1 MMKCYQVS
9 TLSDVRGDKDGVCLL
24 DPSSLS
30 CIPSIAST
38 SSIALNTDHEFLF
51 SETMRDRTTLS
62 SANTHATSQT
72 ESNASPLNWTHI
84 IFFSPLFLSFQFR
97 RMSND
102 EFVTVSSAANV
113 NGLFTMLEGWD
124 ESVSVFPFPSHDE

>member
-1 MMKCYQVS
+1 
-9 TLSDVRGDKDGVCLL
+9 
-24 DPSSLS
+24 
-30 CIPSIAST
+30 
-38 SSIALNTDHEFLF
+38 
-51 SETMRDRTTLS
+51 MRDRTTLS
-62 SANTHATSQT
+62 SANTYATSQT

-124 ESVSVFPFPSHDE
+124 ESVSVSPFYTV